1 MIITCPSCATRYEIP
16 PDHIGAS
23 GRMVRCTSCG
33 NRWFVAHDG
42 ATEAAEDADIA
53 FADETDSDADD
64 GYGERGRSESGY
76 REAAD
81 DAAAAGPSDA
91 VSTGLPPLDRS
102 PEIGASAPAGR
113 EASPGR
119 STGATI
125 GWLAV
130 LLVLLTLTGLVLGRN
145 ELVAFAPQA
154 APIYQRLGLPVTQA
168 IGLELTGIV
177 SERLGAGDGDVLR
190 ITGTVRNVAGIERAV
205 PPLRV
210 ALLDAARDELLVEE
224 VEVPQPVL
232 AEGAST
238 RFTVDLADPPEAARN
253 FSVTFAVDE

>member
-16 PDHIGAS
+16 PDHLGPS

-33 NRWFVAHDG
+33 HRWFVAPEAG
-42 ATEAAEDADIA
+42 ATAATEDEAAFAAGGDAAPSYGADADGE
-53 FADETDSDADD
+53 FAS
-64 GYGERGRSESGY
+64 SL
-76 REAAD
+76 
-81 DAAAAGPSDA
+81 PDA
-91 VSTGLPPLDRS
+91 VSGGDPPLDQS
-102 PEIGASAPAGR
+102 PEIGAAPKAAN
-113 EASPGR
+113 EATGGR

-145 ELVAFAPQA
+145 ELVALAPQA

-177 SERLGAGDGDVLR
+177 SERLAGDDGDVLR
-190 ITGTVRNVAGIERAV
+190 ITGTVRNVAGLERAV

-210 ALLDAARDELLVEE
+210 ALLDAAREE
-224 VEVPQPVL
+224 VMAELVDVPQAVL
-232 AEGAST
+232 ADGATT
-238 RFTVDLADPPEAARN
+238 RFSIDIADPPEAARN
-253 FSVTFAVDE
+253 FSVTFTVDE